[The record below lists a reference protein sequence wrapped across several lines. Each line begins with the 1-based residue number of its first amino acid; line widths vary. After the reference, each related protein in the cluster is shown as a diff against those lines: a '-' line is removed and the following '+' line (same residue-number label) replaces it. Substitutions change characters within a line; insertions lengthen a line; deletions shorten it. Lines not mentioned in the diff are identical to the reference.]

1 MKIEVT
7 LLATLLLIGT
17 SLLVRAQAQGIEQA
31 LFASAIEYG
40 AGGVRSV
47 IKLLPDAVR
56 LRW

>member
-1 MKIEVT
+1 MKIEVP

-31 LFASAIEYG
+31 LFATAIEHG
-40 AGGVRSV
+40 ASGVRSV
-47 IKLLPDAVR
+47 IKLLPHGVR